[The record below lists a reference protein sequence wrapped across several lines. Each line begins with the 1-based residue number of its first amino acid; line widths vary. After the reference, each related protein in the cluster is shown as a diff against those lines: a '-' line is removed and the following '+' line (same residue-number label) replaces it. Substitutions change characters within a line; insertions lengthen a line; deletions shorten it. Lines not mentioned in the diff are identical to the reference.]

1 MDASPDKIAPKK
13 SRALGKPI
21 WPKVPA
27 DFVRA
32 MLAGHSALGLAFAAL
47 IYLVCFSGS
56 VAVFTQE
63 FSRWEQPQGP
73 VLQEVSPQAV
83 DVAVQGALAKIP
95 QAHDLLVRLPTP
107 DHPRLSIHGDDA
119 AGGEH
124 TYVADHAGRLVGE
137 ARTPWT
143 QFQAELHTALHLPRA
158 WGGFVVGLTGVALLS
173 SLISGV
179 LSHPRVL
186 KDAFAFRWGG
196 SKRLQEADLHN
207 RISVWGLPFH
217 LVVSLTGAFL
227 GLTTIIVG
235 VLALATFKGDASKA
249 YALFQGPTVKDDPRP
264 AAKVIDVRSG
274 LDAVAARSPDAR
286 ATYIYVE
293 HPGERGQHAI
303 INLATDGRLSRGE
316 TVVVDGAGQI
326 LGEVGYES
334 GSLGFRVLSAMTPLH
349 FGWFGGWPVKV
360 AYFLL
365 GLGLTAVTS
374 SGVAIWLARRRDK
387 GRPAPGLERLWVA
400 FVWSQPLAYAFSAL
414 VVFLSATPVPIGAWT
429 MATLAACASSAV
441 GTPSGISTALRR
453 TTAGLLALVAL
464 AHTALYAPAM
474 ADALG
479 WLIDAALLV
488 AALGLALTTMS
499 PRSTSDHAACP
510 MDHAQAPRFDD
521 R

>member
-1 MDASPDKIAPKK
+1 MDASPDKTTPAKTK
-13 SRALGKPI
+13 AAGKPI
-21 WPKVPA
+21 WPKIPA

-63 FSRWEQPQGP
+63 FGRWEQPQGP
-73 VLQEVSPQAV
+73 VLQAVSPQAV
-83 DVAVQGALAKIP
+83 DAAVQATLTKIP
-95 QAHDLLVRLPTP
+95 KPHDLLVRLPTP
-107 DHPRLSIHGDDA
+107 DHPRLTVHGDDA
-119 AGGEH
+119 DGGEH
-124 TYVADHAGRLVGE
+124 TYVADQAGRLVGE

-143 QFQAELHTALHLPRA
+143 EFQAELHTVLHLPRA

-173 SLISGV
+173 SLVSGV
-179 LSHPRVL
+179 LSHPRVF

-217 LVVSLTGAFL
+217 LAVSLTGAFL

-235 VLALATFKGDASKA
+235 VLALATFKGDTAKA

-264 AAKVIDVRSG
+264 AAKIIDVRAA
-274 LDAVAARSPDAR
+274 LNAVAARYPNAR
-286 ATYIYVE
+286 PTYLYVE

-303 INLATDGRLSRGE
+303 INVATEGRLSRGE
-316 TVVVDGAGQI
+316 TVVVDGEGRI

-349 FGWFGGWPVKV
+349 FGWFGGWPVKI

-365 GLGLTAVTS
+365 GLGLTAVTA

-387 GRPAPGLERLWVA
+387 GRPAPRWERLWVA
-400 FVWSQPLAYAFSAL
+400 FAWSQPLAYAFSAL
-414 VVFLSATPVPIGAWT
+414 VSLLSPTPAPVVVWGL
-429 MATLAACASSAV
+429 ATLAACASAAF
-441 GTPSGISTALRR
+441 GTPAGVSKALRQI
-453 TTAGLLALVAL
+453 TAGLLALVCV
-464 AHTALYAPAM
+464 AHGVLQASAM
-474 ADALG
+474 ADPIG
-479 WLIDAALLV
+479 WGIDAALL
-488 AALGLALTTMS
+488 ATALLLTLTTLPKRS
-499 PRSTSDHAACP
+499 PS
-510 MDHAQAPRFDD
+510 
-521 R
+521 

>member
-1 MDASPDKIAPKK
+1 MDASPDKIAAAK
-13 SRALGKPI
+13 SKAPGKPI
-21 WPKVPA
+21 WPRIPA

-63 FSRWEQPQGP
+63 FNRWEQPEGP
-73 VLQEVSPQAV
+73 VLSSVSPQAV
-83 DVAVQGALAKIP
+83 NAAVQAVLAKNSS
-95 QAHDLLVRLPTP
+95 AHDLLVRLPTP
-107 DHPRLSIHGDDA
+107 EAPRLTIQGDDA
-119 AGGEH
+119 AGAER
-124 TYVADHAGRLVGE
+124 TYVADQSGRLVGE

-143 QFQAELHTALHLPRA
+143 VFQAELHTVLHLPRA

-179 LSHPRVL
+179 LSHPRVF

-235 VLALATFKGDASKA
+235 VLALATFKGDASRA
-249 YALFQGPTVKDDPRP
+249 YALFQGPTVKDDPSP
-264 AAKVIDVRSG
+264 ASQVMDVGSALGGVI
-274 LDAVAARSPDAR
+274 ARYPDAR
-286 ATYIYVE
+286 PTYVYVE

-303 INLATDGRLSRGE
+303 INLATENRLSRGE

-334 GSLGFRVLSAMTPLH
+334 GPVGFRVLSAMTPLH

-365 GLGLTAVTS
+365 GLGLTGVTA

-387 GRPAPGLERLWVA
+387 GRPAPGWERAWIG
-400 FVWSQPLAYAFSAL
+400 FVWSQPIAYAFSAL
-414 VVFLSATPVPIGAWT
+414 VSLLSPTPAPVATWGV
-429 MATLAACASSAV
+429 ATLAACAFAAFGAPAAV
-441 GTPSGISTALRR
+441 SISLRR
-453 TTAGLLALVAL
+453 IGAGLLALVAVAHGALRAHVMVDSL
-464 AHTALYAPAM
+464 A
-474 ADALG
+474 
-479 WLIDAALLV
+479 WIIDFALLAGAV
-488 AALGLALTTMS
+488 LLALTTLTRQS
-499 PRSTSDHAACP
+499 PSLRQRQPSG
-510 MDHAQAPRFDD
+510 
-521 R
+521 

>member
-1 MDASPDKIAPKK
+1 MDASPENRTETKA
-13 SRALGKPI
+13 AGKPI
-21 WPKVPA
+21 WPKIPA
-27 DFVRA
+27 EFVRA

-63 FSRWEQPQGP
+63 FTRWERPEGP
-73 VLQEVSPQAV
+73 VLHAVSPRAV
-83 DVAVQGALAKIP
+83 DAAVQATLAKNP
-95 QAHDLLVRLPTP
+95 KAHDLLVRLPTT
-107 DHPRLSIHGDDA
+107 DHPRLTVHDDDA
-119 AGGEH
+119 PGGER
-124 TYVADHAGRLVGE
+124 TYVADETGRLVGE

-143 QFQAELHTALHLPRA
+143 EFQTELHTVLHLPRA

-179 LSHPRVL
+179 LSHPRVF

-217 LVVSLTGAFL
+217 IAVSLTGAFL

-249 YALFQGPTVKDDPRP
+249 YALFRGPTVKDDPQP
-264 AAKVIDVRSG
+264 AAKVIDVG
-274 LDAVAARSPDAR
+274 AALNAVAARYPDAQP
-286 ATYIYVE
+286 TYIYVE
-293 HPGERGQHAI
+293 HPGERGQHAL

-316 TVVVDGAGQI
+316 TVVVDGDSRI

-349 FGWFGGWPVKV
+349 FGWFGGWAVKV

-365 GLGLTAVTS
+365 GLGLTAVTA

-387 GRPAPGLERLWVA
+387 GRPAPGWERLWVA
-400 FVWSQPLAYAFSAL
+400 FAWSQPFAYGLSAL
-414 VVFLSATPVPIGAWT
+414 VSVLSHTPAPVAVWGL
-429 MATLAACASSAV
+429 ATLIACGSAV
-441 GTPSGISTALRR
+441 LGSPRALSIMLRR
-453 TTAGLLALVAL
+453 ISAGLLALTAI
-464 AHTALYAPAM
+464 AHGASHVNVM
-474 ADALG
+474 ADPIG
-479 WLIDAALLV
+479 WAMDAALLA
-488 AALGLALTTMS
+488 AALTLALTTL
-499 PRSTSDHAACP
+499 PRSSPPTRC
-510 MDHAQAPRFDD
+510 
-521 R
+521 